1 MNLQSFLTK
10 PETIAAIC
18 TPPGNGGV
26 AMIRLSGPQAIEI
39 ASQIFSKE
47 VKDLSPYRM
56 TFGEFLDK
64 ERKVVDHGLLVVMKD
79 PHSYTGEDI
88 VELFCHGGHL
98 ITKKVLNCVFQR
110 GAKAAGPGEFTQR
123 AFLNKKMDL
132 TQAEAVQSLIS
143 AQNEYALKIAADQ
156 LEGHLSRKIENLKQK
171 LIDQTAILEAWV
183 DFPEEGIEFCTLD
196 EIKEHLQK
204 VSGEMSHLIRS
215 YDDGQ
220 MLKEGFS
227 LCLLGRPNVGKSS
240 LLNQMLKKER
250 AIVTPIAGTT
260 RDLIEETLFI
270 DGMQYR
276 IMDTAG
282 IRQAEEI
289 IEKEGIDRALK
300 ASQKADLV
308 LLVLDASS
316 PLTQE
321 DEALIERLKKQKMLV
336 VWNKI
341 DISDLKQKVFEQ
353 EVKISAKEGFQI
365 DSLYQKISEIL
376 LDKVDCQ
383 DQVYLTEVRHKEALM
398 QAQIHLEAVLEGL
411 NKNISPEW
419 LSYDLKSSLK
429 ALSQIIGFDLTEDV
443 LTSIFKNF
451 CIGK

>member
-1 MNLQSFLTK
+1 
-10 PETIAAIC
+10 
-18 TPPGNGGV
+18 
-26 AMIRLSGPQAIEI
+26 
-39 ASQIFSKE
+39 
-47 VKDLSPYRM
+47 
-56 TFGEFLDK
+56 
-64 ERKVVDHGLLVVMKD
+64 MKA

>member
-64 ERKVVDHGLLVVMKD
+64 ERKVVDHGLLVVMKA